1 MRLTAELIEQS
12 AQYTNQS
19 TNDREISFRDYKI
32 NEIENLGATLD
43 QFDCIDF
50 TDNDLRRLDNFPLL
64 LRLKKL
70 LLSNNRIQKL
80 ADNLN
85 EQLPNLQ
92 WLILTNNNLEE
103 LGDLDCLA
111 NFTKLECLCLINN
124 PVTTKQHYRLYVIHK
139 LPKLRL
145 LDFRKIKL
153 KEREQAKE
161 LFKGKKGKQ
170 LEKEIGI
177 KSKLTAK
184 ELSKPQP
191 TKQLTAQ
198 EIESIKQ
205 AISKASTLDEIERL
219 NQILKS
225 GQIPGNFNLDSS
237 ADNGNHAESNAANE
251 VEME

>member
-12 AQYTNQS
+12 AQYTNQA

-50 TDNDLRRLDNFPLL
+50 TDNDLRKLDNFPLL

-70 LLSNNRIQKL
+70 LVSNNRIQKI
-80 ADNLN
+80 ADNLG
-85 EQLPNLQ
+85 EQLPNLE
-92 WLILTNNNLEE
+92 WLILTNNMIEE
-103 LGDLDCLA
+103 LGDIDSLA
-111 NFTKLECLCLINN
+111 SVPKLECLCLLNN
-124 PVTTKQHYRLYVIHK
+124 PITTKQHYRLYAIHK

-153 KEREQAKE
+153 RERQEARE

-170 LEKEIGI
+170 LEKEIGV
-177 KSKLTAK
+177 KSKF
-184 ELSKPQP
+184 SSSRDNQP
-191 TKQLTAQ
+191 KQTSKQLTNQ
-198 EIESIKQ
+198 EIESIKS
-205 AISKASTLDEIERL
+205 AIAKANTLEEIERL

-225 GQIPGNFNLDSS
+225 GQIPGNFDLN
-237 ADNGNHAESNAANE
+237 NE
-251 VEME
+251 NEFVMNQ